1 MKYLKLFE
9 NFDEI
14 EDDDVIFV
22 AETQKGKYKVIVYL
36 SDYDKERGSYSIR
49 EYTGKRSTGGGG
61 GRGTKLDIEAWLNN
75 KFDGSS
81 KIDNINYIVK
91 TNKQD
96 FRILAINKDEPPRSE
111 RYFKQM
117 LQGMGTGEPVVNPVP
132 VNPVVVP
139 PLHTPIIEPKLSDPM
154 APIAPIQK

>member
-36 SDYDKERGSYSIR
+36 SDYDKEHGSYSIR

-61 GRGTKLDIEAWLNN
+61 RGTKLDIEAWLNN
-75 KFDGSS
+75 QFDGSS

-117 LQGMGTGEPVVNPVP
+117 LQGMGTGEPVVNSEPVVPEVP
-132 VNPVVVP
+132 V
-139 PLHTPIIEPKLSDPM
+139 HTPIIEPKPLSDPL

>member
-14 EDDDVIFV
+14 EDEDVIFV
-22 AETQKGKYKVIVYL
+22 AETQKGKYKIIVYL
-36 SDYDKERGSYSIR
+36 SDYDKEHGSYSIR
-49 EYTGKRSTGGGG
+49 EYTGKKSSGGG

-75 KFDGSS
+75 QFDGSS

-96 FRILAINKDEPPRSE
+96 FRILALNKDEPPRSE
-111 RYFKQM
+111 RYFKQL
-117 LQGMGTGEPVVNPVP
+117 LQGMGAGEPVVNPAP

-139 PLHTPIIEPKLSDPM
+139 PVHTPIIEPKPSTNPLD
-154 APIAPIQK
+154 PIQK